1 MTARPRF
8 WLQIKIYSETELL
21 KKMSDYKIFT
31 DNSADLPAEIYK
43 KYDIGVLNLS
53 FTMEGKDYKTTEELG
68 IEEFYKKLRS
78 GSMSKT
84 SQVTEEEIR
93 RGFTPVLE
101 AGYDILMLAF
111 SSGLS
116 ASYESTYRVAGLLEE
131 EYPDRTIYVVDTL
144 CASLGQGLFVVKA
157 AEEKAKGVSIA
168 GVRDW
173 AEANKLNVGHVVM
186 ADDLFHLKRGGRIS
200 GAAAVAGSILGVKP
214 IIHMNNEGK
223 LIPIGKVRGR
233 QQALMHLVDLMAE
246 RVGDW
251 DNPFF
256 AVCHADDIEGAQFV
270 AKEVKRRFG
279 IKNSIIYYIGP
290 VIASHTGPGTIALF
304 FMGDYR

>member
-1 MTARPRF
+1 
-8 WLQIKIYSETELL
+8 
-21 KKMSDYKIFT
+21 MSDYKIFT
-31 DNSADLPAEIYK
+31 DNSADLPPELYK
-43 KYDIGVLNLS
+43 KHDIGVLNLS

-93 RGFTPVLE
+93 RGFVPVLE

-116 ASYESTYRVAGLLEE
+116 ASYDSTYRVAELLSE
-131 EYPDRTIYVVDTL
+131 EYPERTICVVDSL
-144 CASLGQGLFVVKA
+144 CASLGQGLFVLKA
-157 AEEKAKGVSIA
+157 CEQKAKGVSIA

-173 AEANKLNVGHVVM
+173 AEANKLHVGHVVM

-233 QQALMHLVDLMAE
+233 SQALLHLVDLMDE

-251 DNPFF
+251 ENTFF
-256 AVCHADDIEGAQFV
+256 AVCHADDIESAQIV
-270 AKEVKRRFG
+270 AKEVKRRYG
-279 IKNSIIYYIGP
+279 IKTAVINYIGP
-290 VIASHTGPGTIALF
+290 VIASHTGPGTVALF

>member
-1 MTARPRF
+1 
-8 WLQIKIYSETELL
+8 
-21 KKMSDYKIFT
+21 MSDYKIFT
-31 DNSADLPAEIYK
+31 DNSADLPPELYK
-43 KYDIGVLNLS
+43 KHDIGVLNLS
-53 FTMEGKDYKTTEELG
+53 FTMDGKDYKTTEELG
-68 IEEFYKKLRS
+68 IEEFYKRLRA

-84 SQVTEEEIR
+84 SQVTEEEVR
-93 RGFTPVLE
+93 RGFVPVLE

-116 ASYESTYRVAGLLEE
+116 ASYDSTYRVAELLSE
-131 EYPDRTIYVVDTL
+131 EYPERTICVVDTL
-144 CASLGQGLFVVKA
+144 CASLGQGLFVLKA
-157 AEEKAKGVSIA
+157 CEQKAKGVSIA

-173 AEANKLNVGHVVM
+173 ADANKLNVGHMVM

-214 IIHMNNEGK
+214 MIHMNNEGK

-233 QQALMHLVDLMAE
+233 QQALLHLVDMMDE

-251 DNPFF
+251 ENPFF
-256 AVCHADDIEGAQFV
+256 AVCHADDIESAQLV
-270 AKEVKRRFG
+270 AKEVKRRYG
-279 IKNSIIYYIGP
+279 IKNAIINYIGP
-290 VIASHTGPGTIALF
+290 VIGSHTGPGTVALF

>member
-1 MTARPRF
+1 
-8 WLQIKIYSETELL
+8 
-21 KKMSDYKIFT
+21 MSDYKIFT
-31 DNSADLPAEIYK
+31 DNSADLPVELYK
-43 KYDIGVLNLS
+43 KHDIGVINLS

-116 ASYESTYRVAGLLEE
+116 ASYESTYRVSKLLEE
-131 EYPDRTIYVVDTL
+131 EYPERTICVVDTL
-144 CASLGQGLFVVKA
+144 CASLGQGLFVLKA
-157 AEEKAKGVSIA
+157 CEQKAKGVSIA

-233 QQALMHLVDLMAE
+233 QQALLHLVDLMDE

-251 DNPFF
+251 ENPFF
-256 AVCHADDIEGAQFV
+256 AVCHADDIESAQLV
-270 AKEVKRRFG
+270 AREVKRRYG
-279 IKNSIIYYIGP
+279 IKNAVINYIGP